1 MQISIRELRSSFE
14 PHIFKRGQRYYKEG
28 RVEIISLSNDSFTA
42 EVAGTDVIHGEC
54 NCPYWDNCKHM
65 VAAVLE
71 AKEFYDLGLQ
81 PENENKSGWQNY
93 LTQIGSAEESQTT
106 KRRWELLYTLSVES
120 DGWTLSPQKRMI
132 KKVKNAPVPNV
143 HLVMPGCQ
151 QC

>member
-1 MQISIRELRSSFE
+1 MQISIRELRFSFE
-14 PHIFKRGQRYYKEG
+14 PHIFRRGQRYYKEG

-42 EVAGTDVIHGEC
+42 EVAGTDVYEVKVWSNKKDNIHGEC
-54 NCPYWDNCKHM
+54 SCPYWDNCKHM

-106 KRRWELLYTLSVES
+106 KRRWELLYTLSVILPMMILAS
-120 DGWTLSPQKRMI
+120 QKL
-132 KKVKNAPVPNV
+132 NAAE
-143 HLVMPGCQ
+143 MTIWF
-151 QC
+151 